1 MKIDTSKLA
10 NKSDLIVLIALIAMI
25 VILGLII
32 YLATINTFIA
42 GFISA
47 TLTWNWKRWF
57 YDPIDRFL
65 ERHWP
70 FRD

>member
-47 TLTWNWKRWF
+47 MLTWNWKRWF
-57 YDPIDRFL
+57 YDPVDRFL